1 MSLQNNRKSR
11 CLLTLSFSDN
21 YTINGT
27 LEVKVVFVV
36 YIHAWGYELKC
47 SPSHTMTFVFED
59 GKITSATGVITSAT
73 KTGRFSTAING
84 SGTNNYDFGIQSAT
98 YKFTPAE

>member
-1 MSLQNNRKSR
+1 M
-11 CLLTLSFSDN
+11 
-21 YTINGT
+21 
-27 LEVKVVFVV
+27 V

-59 GKITSATGVITSAT
+59 GKITSVTGVVNSAT

-84 SGTNNYDFGIQSAT
+84 NGTNNYDFGIQSAT